1 MQLAGAGV
9 LRAHHTDEHGAGR
22 LVLTGFGPLAGSVLA
37 AKVLSP
43 RDTGLQIDVPPPEA
57 APAHVRAVKGHFS
70 EECRRVL
77 GTSRSFCFP
86 CACTRPGH
94 LAPSGTAEFA
104 SRGVGTGSPSTAME
118 KRGPVTEMARGLK
131 PWGPRWSRTAIPVRL
146 IDSPRGELSLSG
158 TPFAA
163 GGEFTVG
170 SEEELLLVDTD
181 DRLKDARSGE
191 LIEAVQAGSFAA
203 GTVTKELFGAEIE
216 FATAVCQNADEV
228 GICLAEFRASLCRAG
243 GRAMAVGLHPAG
255 EFGNAMLTVSPRY
268 EAIGA
273 SLAGLLRTPTAALQV
288 QVGMPDAATAITAY
302 RGLRHRLALLRALA
316 AGSPYWHGLDSGFAT
331 GRWAVI
337 NSYPRG
343 GVPPVVHSWEEYVA
357 LNEAV
362 AAAAEVP
369 DYTYVWW
376 DVRLQPRLGTIE
388 VRVMDAQSSLRAAVG
403 LTALIQALARYAVDR
418 PLAVDVP
425 SDVLAENDFRAARDG
440 LDARIVDIDG
450 TMRPVRELAA
460 AALGEARAVL
470 ASDGLEGPLEAI
482 DQILTDEPEY
492 TRQRRIHYERGMAG
506 LLADLTARTMR
517 AR

>member
-1 MQLAGAGV
+1 
-9 LRAHHTDEHGAGR
+9 
-22 LVLTGFGPLAGSVLA
+22 
-37 AKVLSP
+37 
-43 RDTGLQIDVPPPEA
+43 
-57 APAHVRAVKGHFS
+57 
-70 EECRRVL
+70 
-77 GTSRSFCFP
+77 
-86 CACTRPGH
+86 
-94 LAPSGTAEFA
+94 
-104 SRGVGTGSPSTAME
+104 
-118 KRGPVTEMARGLK
+118 VTEMARGLK
-131 PWGPRWSRTAIPVRL
+131 LWVPRWSRTAFPVQL
-146 IDSPRGELSLSG
+146 IDSARAEFSLSG

-170 SEEELLLVDTD
+170 CEEELLLVDGEN
-181 DRLKDARSGE
+181 RLLDAGSGE
-191 LIEAVQAGSFAA
+191 LIETVQAHPRAG

-216 FATAVCQNADEV
+216 FATVVCQDAEEAGN
-228 GICLAEFRASLCRAG
+228 CLADLRASLCRAG

-255 EFGNAMLTVSPRY
+255 EFGDARLTESPRY
-268 EAIGA
+268 DAIGA
-273 SLAGLLRTPTAALQV
+273 SFAGLLRTPTAALQV
-288 QVGMPDAATAITAY
+288 HVGMPDAATAITAY

-316 AGSPYWHGLDSGFAT
+316 AGSPYWHGRDSGFAS

-343 GVPPVVHSWEEYVA
+343 GVPPVVRSWEEYVA

-362 AAAAEVP
+362 AAAAEVR
-369 DYTYVWW
+369 DYTHVWW

-403 LTALIQALARYAVDR
+403 LTALIQALARRAVER

-425 SDVLAENDFRAARDG
+425 SEVLAENDFRAARDG

-460 AALGEARAVL
+460 TALGEARAVL
-470 ASDGLEGPLEAI
+470 ASDGLEGSLEAI
-482 DQILTDEPEY
+482 DQILADEPEY
-492 TRQRRIHYERGMAG
+492 TRQRRIHNEHGMAG